1 MAGGNMRP
9 LYIVLLL
16 CTSFLWGGNFVVG
29 KFLVGHASSLTL
41 TNLRWLIA
49 VVCLLP
55 VVWIREKRIFPT
67 REALLPLI
75 VMGVTG
81 VALFNLFMFWALER
95 TDATNVGL
103 LSTLNPVS
111 IAIFSFL
118 LVGEKIRP
126 LQIVAMLVSFAG
138 VLVVMTKGDFAH
150 LSQLHFNTGDL
161 WMLAAV
167 AMWGIYSVC
176 GRWAMKTVSP
186 MMSTLYSGIFG
197 VALMLPFNVTTFT
210 ISNTDWTFWL
220 SLFYVGVMATVVSMV
235 LWNIGVQK
243 VGATSA
249 GMFLNFNP
257 IFTAILAFL
266 LLGERMTF
274 IQLLGSVI
282 VIVGC
287 YMFSRLKHVT
297 TPTSQAIKQAQ
308 G

>member
-1 MAGGNMRP
+1 MKP
-9 LYIVLLL
+9 LYTVLLL
-16 CTSFLWGGNFVVG
+16 CTSLLWGGNFVVG

-41 TNLRWLIA
+41 TNLRWIIA
-49 VVCLLP
+49 VACLLP
-55 VVWIREKRIFPT
+55 VVWFREKRIWPT
-67 REALLPLI
+67 RQAILPLI
-75 VMGVTG
+75 LMGVTG

-95 TDATNVGL
+95 TNATNVGL

-118 LVGEKIRP
+118 LVKEKIRP
-126 LQIVAMLVSFAG
+126 LQIVAMLISFGG
-138 VLVVMTKGDFAH
+138 VLIVMCKGDFAQ
-150 LSQLHFNTGDL
+150 LAQLHFNVGDL

-197 VALMLPFNVTTFT
+197 VALMLPFNLTTFT
-210 ISNTDWTFWL
+210 VTDANWTFWL
-220 SLFYVGVMATVVSMV
+220 SLFYVGVLATVVSMV

-257 IFTAILAFL
+257 VFTAILAFL
-266 LLGERMTF
+266 LLGERMSAV
-274 IQLLGSVI
+274 QLVGSVI

-287 YMFSRLKHVT
+287 YLFSRLKNV
-297 TPTSQAIKQAQ
+297 PLKPANLMKQAEM
-308 G
+308 

>member
-1 MAGGNMRP
+1 MKP
-9 LYIVLLL
+9 LYMILLL

-49 VVCLLP
+49 IACLLP
-55 VVWIREKRIFPT
+55 VVWTREKRILPT
-67 REALLPLI
+67 KQAVLPLI

-118 LVGEKIRP
+118 LIGEKIRP
-126 LQIVAMLVSFAG
+126 LQILAMLISFGG
-138 VLVVMTKGDFAH
+138 VLVVLSKGDFGH
-150 LSQLHFNTGDL
+150 LAQLHFNTGDL

-167 AMWGIYSVC
+167 SMWGIYSVC

-186 MMSTLYSGIFG
+186 LMSTLYSGIFG
-197 VALMLPFNVTTFT
+197 VALMLPFNVGTFT
-210 ISNTDWTFWL
+210 ITNTNWSFWL
-220 SLFYVGVMATVVSMV
+220 SLIYVGVLATVVSMV
-235 LWNIGVQK
+235 LWNICVQK

-257 IFTAILAFL
+257 VFTAILAFL
-266 LLGERMTF
+266 LLGERMSL
-274 IQLLGSVI
+274 IQLLGSAI

-287 YMFSRLKHVT
+287 FLFSRLKSV
-297 TPTSQAIKQAQ
+297 PLKARPVLNQVES
-308 G
+308 

>member
-1 MAGGNMRP
+1 MKP
-9 LYIVLLL
+9 LYVGLLL

-49 VVCLLP
+49 VACLLP
-55 VVWIREKRIFPT
+55 VVWVREKRILPT
-67 REALLPLI
+67 RQALVPLI

-118 LVGEKIRP
+118 LIGEKIRP
-126 LQIVAMLVSFAG
+126 LQIVAMLISFAG
-138 VLVVMTKGDFAH
+138 VLVVLCKGDFTH
-150 LSQLHFNTGDL
+150 LEQLHFNTGDL

-186 MMSTLYSGIFG
+186 MMSTLYSGLFG
-197 VALMLPFNVTTFT
+197 VALMLPFNLTTFT
-210 ISNTDWTFWL
+210 VENTTWSFWL

-235 LWNIGVQK
+235 LWNVGVQK

-257 IFTAILAFL
+257 VFTAILAFL
-266 LLGERMTF
+266 LLGETMSVL
-274 IQLLGSVI
+274 QLLGSVI

-287 YMFSRLKHVT
+287 YLFAKLKHVPAK
-297 TPTSQAIKQAQ
+297 TPAALEQVR

>member
-1 MAGGNMRP
+1 MRP
-9 LYIVLLL
+9 LYVGLLL

-49 VVCLLP
+49 VACLLP
-55 VVWIREKRIFPT
+55 VVWIREKRILPS
-67 REALLPLI
+67 RQSLIPLI
-75 VMGVTG
+75 LMGVTG

-118 LVGEKIRP
+118 LVKEKIRP
-126 LQIVAMLVSFAG
+126 LQIVAMLISFAG
-138 VLVVMTKGDFAH
+138 VLVVLCKGDFAH

-186 MMSTLYSGIFG
+186 MMSTLYSGLFG
-197 VALMLPFNVTTFT
+197 VMLMLPFNATTFT
-210 ISNTDWTFWL
+210 VERTDWTFWL
-220 SLFYVGVMATVVSMV
+220 SLFYVGVLATVVSMV
-235 LWNIGVQK
+235 MWNVGVQK

-257 IFTAILAFL
+257 VFTAILAFL
-266 LLGERMTF
+266 LLGETMSVL
-274 IQLLGSVI
+274 QLLGSVI

-287 YMFSRLKHVT
+287 YLFSKLKHV
-297 TPTSQAIKQAQ
+297 PAKAAGVLEQAR